1 VHSAAFCQT
10 NPIHL
15 SVTSQSTV
23 KTVRDR
29 PMDTMG
35 TYRNPQSKLASQN
48 AAKWCHTQRWFV
60 LTAYRNI
67 PSPYPTVSSS
77 TPRGIPSQKWAVK
90 KLN

>member
-1 VHSAAFCQT
+1 MHFSAQCCLLSDQSHPSVCDKSEHCQ
-10 NPIHL
+10 
-15 SVTSQSTV
+15 

-35 TYRNPQSKLASQN
+35 AYRNPQSKLASQN

-67 PSPYPTVSSS
+67 PSPYPTVSS
-77 TPRGIPSQKWAVK
+77 
-90 KLN
+90 